1 MMRRGFYYVHLRLYP
16 VQLILVMCIVKL
28 TRMTVSNNKLSHVND
43 CQIFQPYKALHV
55 RLASML
61 FQQFSKQV

>member
-1 MMRRGFYYVHLRLYP
+1 MHLRLYP

-43 CQIFQPYKALHV
+43 CQIFQPYKSFTCQIGV
-55 RLASML
+55 NVVSTI
-61 FQQFSKQV
+61 

>member
-1 MMRRGFYYVHLRLYP
+1 MHLRLYP

-43 CQIFQPYKALHV
+43 CQIFQPCQIGV
-55 RLASML
+55 NVVSTI
-61 FQQFSKQV
+61 QQTGLGPVNTVLNELM

>member
-1 MMRRGFYYVHLRLYP
+1 MHLRLYP
-16 VQLILVMCIVKL
+16 LQLILVNCIVKL

>member
-1 MMRRGFYYVHLRLYP
+1 MHLRLYS

-43 CQIFQPYKALHV
+43 CQIFQPYKPLHV

-61 FQQFSKQV
+61 FKQLSKQV